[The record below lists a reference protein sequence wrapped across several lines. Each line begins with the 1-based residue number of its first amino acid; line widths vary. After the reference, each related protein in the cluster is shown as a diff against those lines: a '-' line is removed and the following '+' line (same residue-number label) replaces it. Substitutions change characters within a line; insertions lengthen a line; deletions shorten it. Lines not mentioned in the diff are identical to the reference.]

1 MNAMPIARARN
12 RVIGPLVVAIL
23 ATTGCVAA
31 DVHTPEGS
39 HRVIEYHA
47 LGPSETRMIRHRD
60 GHTVIHRDDRG
71 TDITTQRNP
80 ESTGP
85 AARWERVPPPEE
97 RFTWPR
103 EHLRVDAPATSAP
116 RDSPQQES
124 GLREAYRER
133 MLERLSGGSR

>member
-1 MNAMPIARARN
+1 MNAIPIARARIE
-12 RVIGPLVVAIL
+12 VIGPLVVAIL

-31 DVHTPEGS
+31 DIHTPEVS

-47 LGPSETRMIRHRD
+47 LGPSETRIIRHRD
-60 GHTVIHRDDRG
+60 GHTVIHRDDSG

-80 ESTGP
+80 GP
-85 AARWERVPPPEE
+85 SAPATRWERVVPPEE

-103 EHLRVDAPATSAP
+103 EHLRVDAPADAAP